1 MSIPTTK
8 ALITRLRKAKQPSPA
23 DVLQLIKRFEK
34 IEATSASRLKTLK
47 MLEARVDSRERK
59 IRRLQEAANP
69 AKPADSAKGP
79 REYVVPEL
87 TAAAKKL
94 VRHVDRRYG
103 RTAGRDEIGEVYE
116 EDMNYIDHARANCNG
131 HL

>member
-23 DVLQLIKRFEK
+23 DVAQLIKRFEK
-34 IEATSASRLKTLK
+34 IQATSASRLKTLK

-69 AKPADSAKGP
+69 AAPARGP

-87 TAAAKKL
+87 TDAAKKL